1 MSKFFQDAAMA
12 RARMA
17 GEVTDRSDAPV
28 VLFSGG
34 LASAAVA
41 LRLRERDPSGQL
53 RLLFTDTR
61 TEDPDLYRFL
71 QQMADY
77 VGGDLIIVQDG
88 RTVWEVFDDE
98 KMIGNTRADICSR
111 VLKRE
116 PSRRWLKANA
126 TPDTPI
132 AIGYTFEE
140 SDRLVGFKRA
150 MGRDGYTNI
159 QAPLFERPWVTR
171 SMAQEMVQATGIKL
185 PRLYNLGASHNNCG
199 GACVKG
205 GLAHWRW
212 VYRALPDVYAD
223 WEAKEL
229 AHQQKHGHTSTIL
242 RDRRGGETRPLSLR
256 EHREGIEAGIMDQ
269 PGLFDP
275 AHVCSCFSDDGQ
287 RREARSIIAGQS

>member
-1 MSKFFQDAAMA
+1 MSLFFQNAVTHRA
-12 RARMA
+12 RAA
-17 GEVTDRSDAPV
+17 GGAVYQSAAPV

-41 LRLRERDPSGQL
+41 LRMRERDPSSQL

-140 SDRLVGFKRA
+140 SGRLAGFKRA

-159 QAPLFERPWVTR
+159 QAPLFERPWVSR
-171 SMAQEMVQATGIKL
+171 PMAQEMVEATGIKL

-212 VYRALPDVYAD
+212 VYRALPEVYAE
-223 WEAKEL
+223 WEAREL
-229 AHQQKHGHTSTIL
+229 AHQKKHGHASTIL
-242 RDRRGGETRPLSLR
+242 RDRRGGDTRPLSLR
-256 EHREGIEAGIMDQ
+256 EHREAIEAGNVAQ

-275 AHVCSCFSDDGQ
+275 VHVCSCFSDDT
-287 RREARSIIAGQS
+287 ERSAVKP